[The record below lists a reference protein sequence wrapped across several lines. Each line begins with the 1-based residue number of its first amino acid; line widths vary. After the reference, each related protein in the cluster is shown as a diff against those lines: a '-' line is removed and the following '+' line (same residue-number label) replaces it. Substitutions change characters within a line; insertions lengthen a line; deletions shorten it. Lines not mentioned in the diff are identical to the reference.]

1 MLIDDADFW
10 VRIRLHDFLVLVLVI
25 FFVLFF
31 ATYIFFITH
40 IMHTCFHSVRLIE
53 TPVEVD
59 GVMYEP
65 LDPDY
70 EELIARAISKP
81 MPIPTSPNSP
91 KRRYAARRL
100 RVSPI
105 TSARGGEVD
114 PEDSDDKDFDDDFD
128 EGVFHMSLPAD
139 HIPLDPNTPYIS
151 MMPGNRKRL
160 FESMGVPAV

>member
-1 MLIDDADFW
+1 
-10 VRIRLHDFLVLVLVI
+10 
-25 FFVLFF
+25 
-31 ATYIFFITH
+31 
-40 IMHTCFHSVRLIE
+40 MHTCFHRVRLIE

-59 GVMYEP
+59 GVVYEP

-91 KRRYAARRL
+91 KRRYAASRL

-105 TSARGGEVD
+105 TSARGGKVD

-128 EGVFHMSLPAD
+128 EGVFPMSLPAD

-160 FESMGVPAV
+160 FESMGESAVGFTDDIIY